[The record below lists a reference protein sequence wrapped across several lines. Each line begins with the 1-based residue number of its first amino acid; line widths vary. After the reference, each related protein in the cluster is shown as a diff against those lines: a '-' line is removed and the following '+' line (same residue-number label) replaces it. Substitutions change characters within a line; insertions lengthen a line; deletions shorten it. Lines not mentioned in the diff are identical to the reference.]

1 MYGLLLAITTKGVA
15 LGVTVLNRL
24 TITIVEGLLLL
35 VAAALRVWTLPS
47 QAVRAAWRLEPAETD
62 GP

>member
-1 MYGLLLAITTKGVA
+1 MYALLLAITTKGVA

-24 TITIVEGLLLL
+24 TITASRGCCFSAGLAG
-35 VAAALRVWTLPS
+35 VLPRPS
-47 QAVRAAWRLEPAETD
+47 RD